1 MAAMK
6 REDILSEAPG
16 CRRDLYPTPGV
27 CPGGLGGPWNNVGLP
42 EMRHTDAKRQ

>member
-6 REDILSEAPG
+6 REDILLEAPG
-16 CRRDLYPTPGV
+16 CRRDYI
-27 CPGGLGGPWNNVGLP
+27 PGGLGGPWNNVGLP